1 MSEESGVEESSLDGS
16 EKEDRPG
23 RDEKSKKEMKRP
35 NDDKFS

>member
-1 MSEESGVEESSLDGS
+1 MSVDSDVEESSSVGS
-16 EKEDRPG
+16 EKKDRPG